1 MGERLSGLFPLVLM
15 VLLAA
20 LTYWLD
26 QVVQSPAA
34 SPNSLLRHDP
44 DYVVD
49 QLLATRMDTEGKI
62 KNTLRTV
69 KLLHFPDDDT
79 TELEG
84 PRFISYAKGAPLTI
98 TSKSGLVSSNGE
110 NVYFRDNVRV
120 VRAPDG
126 EKSELVLDTEYLHVL
141 PDDNI
146 AKTDRAVT
154 VTDANMVIRAVGM
167 EMNNETR
174 VLKLNAQVRGAY
186 YDAKRAG
193 KSAN

>member
-1 MGERLSGLFPLVLM
+1 MSERLSGLCPLVLM

-26 QVVQSPAA
+26 QVVQRPAA

-49 QLLATRMDTEGKI
+49 QLLATRMDTDGKI

-79 TELEG
+79 TELEA

-174 VLKLNAQVRGAY
+174 VLKLNAQVRGNY